1 MSIPYTLPPNLIL
14 NKWLVSSAKADDILL
29 FENRIT
35 FKKST
40 AKTDKKNVKKA
51 EVYKISTGQYQSS
64 SGLFGKTTNI
74 QNIYCCKIIKGSY
87 MVWRGKVWLLR
98 KIPAC
103 CLREIRHFNFV
114 SSNSKYTVNGQ
125 KWKEFEKILSYPSE
139 KDGTFK
145 QRNFALRTF
154 FLRGRQARSGRNENW
169 PGVRDFSDIYVKVW
183 SKKLSF

>member
-64 SGLFGKTTNI
+64 SGLFGTTTNI
-74 QNIYCCKIIKGSY
+74 QNIYYCKIIKGSY
-87 MVWRGKVWLLR
+87 MVWRGKVRLLR

-103 CLREIRHFNFV
+103 CIRENQHYNFV
-114 SSNSKYTVNGQ
+114 STNSQYTVNGQ
-125 KWKEFEKILSYPSE
+125 KWKE
-139 KDGTFK
+139 
-145 QRNFALRTF
+145 R
-154 FLRGRQARSGRNENW
+154 
-169 PGVRDFSDIYVKVW
+169 VW
-183 SKKLSF
+183 KNTKLSLSGDWHLQATKLCFKDFFSSWAPCSFGSESELTRF